1 MDICENERRKTERLE
16 KQKQKQINYT
26 VCQHSG
32 AKSLIDTIY
41 L

>member
-16 KQKQKQINYT
+16 KQKQINYT